1 MKNPLI
7 GITMGDPAGIGPEI
21 VVKALALPQVTD
33 TARVIVTGDSN
44 ILRQAARICGKDLR
58 IHIVESPDQGDY
70 RQGIL
75 NLIDL
80 KNVDMD
86 SFAYGQIQA
95 MCGRAAYE
103 YIEKSVRLAM
113 EGQVDAVAT
122 TCINKEA
129 LRAAG
134 VPYIGHTE
142 IFGALTGTENPLTM
156 FETNGMRIF
165 FLTRHLSLRDMLD
178 RITKENIITCVEEC
192 TRALER
198 LGVTEGTMAI
208 AGLNPHCGE
217 R

>member
-1 MKNPLI
+1 MNRPLI
-7 GITMGDPAGIGPEI
+7 TVPIGDPAGIGPEI

-142 IFGALTGTENPLTM
+142 IFGALTGNLFPDPSSVPAGHAGPDHQRKHHYLCGGVHPGPGTSGGHGRDHGHSGPQSPL
-156 FETNGMRIF
+156 R
-165 FLTRHLSLRDMLD
+165 
-178 RITKENIITCVEEC
+178 
-192 TRALER
+192 
-198 LGVTEGTMAI
+198 
-208 AGLNPHCGE
+208 
-217 R
+217 